1 MLGTTKLLIRSLEDA
16 NRDLRADYC
25 QRLED
30 KDILIVELRE
40 RIFQLESEN
49 RKMLLVLLPYGTT
62 AGGQL
67 AREMT
72 AKKTPLPIV
81 GEGVADYQTELRSGV
96 EAEIDV

>member
-1 MLGTTKLLIRSLEDA
+1 MLGTTKHLIRTLEDT

-25 QRLED
+25 QRLVD

-40 RIFQLESEN
+40 RIFKLEDEN
-49 RKMLLVLLPYGTT
+49 RKMMLVLLPYGTV

-67 AREMT
+67 AKELT
-72 AKKTPLPIV
+72 AKKPPLPVV

-96 EAEIDV
+96 EAERDV